1 MRRLLLLLFI
11 GICPMFANAQR
22 VDKPGESYKVYC
34 YMTYYRLE
42 ITIDIFDEH
51 YFLIDE
57 EGKKMK
63 FESSLDVLNY
73 LSKRGWEFVLIDGGQ
88 YLLQK
93 EVKSDEE
100 AKKGLILLDR
110 KKKKE

>member
-1 MRRLLLLLFI
+1 
-11 GICPMFANAQR
+11 
-22 VDKPGESYKVYC
+22 
-34 YMTYYRLE
+34 
-42 ITIDIFDEH
+42 
-51 YFLIDE
+51 
-57 EGKKMK
+57 MK